1 MNELIICEKPKAAEK
16 IAQALSSNPIKGKYN
31 KKVNYWEL
39 EKDGNNI
46 VIVSAVGHLY
56 SLNPINSRDTFYF
69 DLEWVP
75 AFEINKSSRFTKDY
89 LNAIKK
95 FSKNADSFTH
105 ACDYDV
111 EGTLIGFNALKY
123 ACGIKDFS
131 KVSRMKFS
139 TLTKKDLLEA
149 YENKID
155 LDMPQVESG
164 IARHILDYYFGV
176 NISKALMLSV
186 RKSKS
191 KYLKLSAGRVQTP
204 TLSILAKREK
214 EIKKFVPEPY
224 WLIKAL
230 LVNDI
235 IADHVD
241 GKIFDKKRAENI
253 YKNCKGSDADI
264 NKVKITK
271 TIRKPPIPFDLG
283 GLQSESHSV
292 FGFSPKKTQLIAQNL
307 YTGGF
312 TSYPRTSSQKLPES
326 LNYKNILINLS
337 KNSEYKKHISDLPK
351 KLKPNEGKK
360 TDAAHPAIHPTGV
373 LPDKLDKDEQKIY
386 DLIVYRFIS
395 VFSTDSELET
405 MKVNLN
411 VGKEGFEFKRKRVS
425 KMGWLSH
432 YPFKKIENDSFPD
445 VKKGDKIKVKDIMSE
460 EKETKPPAR
469 YNEASL
475 IKELEKREL
484 GTKATRADI
493 IDKLY
498 DRKYISGKKIEVN
511 QLGENIIDTLE
522 EYCKDITSEELTR
535 SFEKDLDKIR
545 DNKLTRAKLI
555 DDAYYEVRSILS
567 DIQKN
572 ERDIGPKLYDAYMK
586 SQIVGKCACGGDLI
600 KRYSPKTKAS
610 FVGCSNYPDCRV
622 IYNLPKGATFL
633 KKKCPTCGLPIIS
646 FGKPR
651 QHACL
656 DPNCGNENVKS
667 KKILEVVGTC
677 PKCGK
682 ELIKRHGR
690 FGEFIGCRGF
700 PKCRFTCNVD
710 DLDKVIEENKKD

>member
-16 IAQALSSNPIKGKYN
+16 IAQALSSHPKKGRYN
-31 KKVNYWEL
+31 RKVNYWEL

-56 SLNPINSRDTFYF
+56 SLSPKNSRDTFYF

-75 AFEINKSSRFTKDY
+75 AFEVNKSSKFTKDY
-89 LNAIKK
+89 VNAIKK
-95 FSKNADSFTH
+95 FAKDADSFTH

-131 KVSRMKFS
+131 QVSRMKFS

-204 TLSILAKREK
+204 TLSILTKREK

-230 LVNDI
+230 LENEIV
-235 IADHVD
+235 ADHVD
-241 GKIFDKKRAENI
+241 GKIFDKQRAENI
-253 YKNCKGSDADI
+253 YKNCKGSDADV

-307 YTGGF
+307 YTGGY

-337 KNSEYKKHISDLPK
+337 NNPEYKKHIVDLPK
-351 KLKPNEGKK
+351 NLKPNEGKK

-373 LPDKLDKDEQKIY
+373 LPEKLDKDEQRIY

-411 VGKEGFEFKRKRVS
+411 VGEEGFEFKRKRVS

-445 VKKGDKIKVKDIMSE
+445 LKKGDKVKVKDIISE

-493 IDKLY
+493 IDKIY

-535 SFEKDLDKIR
+535 NFEKDLDKIR
-545 DNKLTRAKLI
+545 DSKLTRGKLV

-572 ERDIGPKLYDAYMK
+572 EMDIGPKLYDAYMK

-600 KRYSPKTKAS
+600 KRYSPKTKGS

-622 IYNLPKGATFL
+622 IYNLPKGASFL

-646 FGKPR
+646 YGKPR

-656 DPNCGNENVKS
+656 DPNCGKENVKS
-667 KKILEVVGTC
+667 KKVLEIVGTC
-677 PKCGK
+677 PDCGK

-690 FGEFIGCRGF
+690 YGEFIGCRGF
-700 PKCRFTCNVD
+700 PRCRFTCNVD
-710 DLDKVIEENKKD
+710 ELDKALEEAKQE